1 MAEQT
6 RSHGGDPE
14 QGGMDEPPADRPPG
28 SGVHDDRRPIPGAG
42 LAVQGY
48 RSCTTLAMT
57 VVTILRLAEPAVTRG

>member
-1 MAEQT
+1 
-6 RSHGGDPE
+6 
-14 QGGMDEPPADRPPG
+14 MDEPPADRPPG